1 VARALS
7 NTEVAARLHLG
18 ETTVKTHLGR
28 VLDKLGPP
36 ARDRL
41 GLASRRGDGRR
52 RIVMVLIPNSAGR

>member
-28 VLDKLGPP
+28 VLDKLGLP
-36 ARDRL
+36 DRPRVIAWAWRH
-41 GLASRRGDGRR
+41 GVVTADDG
-52 RIVMVLIPNSAGR
+52 S